1 MFRAKEPGK
10 QCPATISTCPAVRT
24 DHRRVWAWLRDS
36 WLLLGWG
43 VGSGS
48 RGDGANFREGPA
60 ADMAAPEPPAKHEQ
74 LCASL
79 PFTLEDTAGKTGI
92 NVRKAGAT
100 CKLSLNLISRWHSA
114 LWQQE
119 VGLEHG
125 GAGRGLAGTRG
136 HSSRQ
141 VQRGELCLMGQPACA
156 QGVRP
161 LLSPRTSVQNYS
173 KGRE

>member
-79 PFTLEDTAGKTGI
+79 PFTGTRMAQCHRTRLSIEASVGATMPSCV
-92 NVRKAGAT
+92 NVR
-100 CKLSLNLISRWHSA
+100 
-114 LWQQE
+114 
-119 VGLEHG
+119 
-125 GAGRGLAGTRG
+125 GRT
-136 HSSRQ
+136 Q
-141 VQRGELCLMGQPACA
+141 VPVLRMF
-156 QGVRP
+156 
-161 LLSPRTSVQNYS
+161 Y
-173 KGRE
+173 